1 MKKQNNL
8 LRVGA
13 DGLLPGL
20 RVIGH
25 HGRPGQDQTPARRG
39 AVLADAAGHIVDP
52 RETRPARTTKGAPT
66 GEREVVL
73 ERIGRVRPDS
83 ELPGI
88 GTRIGPWPARL
99 DHYVVILGDRELR
112 RVDRIA
118 RAEAARSEPARMHEV
133 LRWLAGSQARSEQ
146 LTCERLGGLIAWY
159 CSEDEAFAL
168 WTRIQPVAREDLF
181 AVRRSGNQE
190 IINAAYWLTRAA
202 MNDANIYLAV
212 AAMRRAGCTDW
223 RTALEGGVQRATE
236 DQMQQGLE
244 DAEEQLDRI
253 PFSRTGGLDPALR
266 EQRRR
271 PIDAS
276 FAAFPAPPPPRAA

>member
-20 RVIGH
+20 CVIGH
-25 HGRPGQDQTPARRG
+25 HGRLGQDQTPARRG

-52 RETRPARTTKGAPT
+52 RETRPARTRKGAPT
-66 GEREVVL
+66 GKREVAL
-73 ERIGRVRPDS
+73 ERIGRVGPDG

-99 DHYVVILGDRELR
+99 DHYVVLLGERELR
-112 RVDRIA
+112 CVDRIA
-118 RAEAARSEPARMHEV
+118 RAEAARSEPARVREV
-133 LRWLAGSQARSEQ
+133 LRWLAGSEARSDQ

-168 WTRIQPVAREDLF
+168 WTQIQPVAREDLF

-202 MNDANIYLAV
+202 MSDADIYLAV
-212 AAMRRAGCTDW
+212 AAMRGAGYSHW
-223 RTALEGGVQRATE
+223 RTVLEGGVQRATE
-236 DQMQQGLE
+236 DQMQEGLGGAE
-244 DAEEQLDRI
+244 DLLA
-253 PFSRTGGLDPALR
+253 RTPLARTSGLDPVLR
-266 EQRRR
+266 EQQRRS
-271 PIDAS
+271 IDAS
-276 FAAFPAPPPPRAA
+276 FAAFPGSPRRAA